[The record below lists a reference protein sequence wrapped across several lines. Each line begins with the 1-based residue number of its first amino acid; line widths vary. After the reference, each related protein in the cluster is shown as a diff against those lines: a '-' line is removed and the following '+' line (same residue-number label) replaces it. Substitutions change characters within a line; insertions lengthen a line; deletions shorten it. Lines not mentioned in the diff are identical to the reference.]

1 MAFYSNTQNRSVD
14 EEDFSGA
21 IISKK
26 RYVIGYDLPKSA
38 NSIQYNTK
46 VTAKTEKETEFSL
59 PKGASL
65 YNFIGG
71 SRFVHGGAMPQE
83 FVVPMLQIRQI
94 KDEKK
99 KETTRTK
106 EVEVTLLGNTQRFT
120 NKIQRFQL
128 MQTEP
133 VSNRNKP
140 VTLKI
145 GVYEEE
151 EPVTNIETVTFD
163 SRSDKIEDWKK
174 IITLTLKNRTY
185 SRDKQYSLRLVK
197 ENNVVAQD
205 VNIKIDLV
213 YDDEF

>member
-1 MAFYSNTQNRSVD
+1 
-14 EEDFSGA
+14 
-21 IISKK
+21 
-26 RYVIGYDLPKSA
+26 
-38 NSIQYNTK
+38 
-46 VTAKTEKETEFSL
+46 
-59 PKGASL
+59 
-65 YNFIGG
+65 
-71 SRFVHGGAMPQE
+71 MPQE
-83 FVVPMLQIRQI
+83 FIVPMLQIRQI

>member
-1 MAFYSNTQNRSVD
+1 MRLFPRN
-14 EEDFSGA
+14 
-21 IISKK
+21 
-26 RYVIGYDLPKSA
+26 
-38 NSIQYNTK
+38 
-46 VTAKTEKETEFSL
+46 
-59 PKGASL
+59 
-65 YNFIGG
+65 
-71 SRFVHGGAMPQE
+71 
-83 FVVPMLQIRQI
+83 
-94 KDEKK
+94 
-99 KETTRTK
+99 
-106 EVEVTLLGNTQRFT
+106 VTL
-120 NKIQRFQL
+120 
-128 MQTEP
+128 
-133 VSNRNKP
+133 
-140 VTLKI
+140 